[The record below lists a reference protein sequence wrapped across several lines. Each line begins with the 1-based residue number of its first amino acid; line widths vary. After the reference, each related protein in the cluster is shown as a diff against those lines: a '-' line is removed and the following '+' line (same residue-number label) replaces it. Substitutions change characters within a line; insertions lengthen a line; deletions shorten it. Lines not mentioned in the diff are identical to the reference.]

1 MTKLDSLPLD
11 HAAPSSTAAATPS
24 RGRFLRA
31 KVHPGCVACAPARP
45 HGLALE
51 FHDVGEGRVRATF
64 SCPATYEGYPGL
76 LHGGIIAT
84 LLDAAMAN
92 CLFALGH
99 QSVTAELSI
108 KYRAPVQLGRTAVV
122 EAHASR
128 DLFPLFLMEA
138 TLSQGGESKATATA
152 KFVVTSAL

>member
-1 MTKLDSLPLD
+1 MTKLDSLALARLPTTVAE
-11 HAAPSSTAAATPS
+11 HPSK
-24 RGRFLRA
+24 GQLLRA
-31 KVHPGCVACAPARP
+31 TAHPDCIACAPAHP
-45 HGLALE
+45 QGLGLE
-51 FHDVGEGRVRATF
+51 FHDTAEGGVRASF

-108 KYRAPVQLGRTAVV
+108 KYRAPVQLGRTAVI

-138 TLSQGGESKATATA
+138 SLSQGGESKATATA